1 MVEHSKTKIEKEYV
15 IPLRREFIKA
25 PRYNRTSRAI
35 RTIKEFIAQ
44 HMKVYDRDLSKI
56 KLDVYFNNE
65 MWFRGRKSPPG
76 KVKVRA
82 VKEGDIVKVD
92 FVEVPEYVKF
102 IKAKAGKNNKKSDKK
117 EIKAEEKK
125 EIKEEKTEEEK
136 KDEKEKEKSVAEQH
150 IKETEQQVKVQK
162 HTTAT
167 KEPGYHRM
175 ALKK

>member
-1 MVEHSKTKIEKEYV
+1 MAEHSKNKIEREYV
-15 IPLRREFIKA
+15 IPLRREFMRTS
-25 PRYNRTSRAI
+25 RYNRTSRAI
-35 RTIKEFIAQ
+35 RAIKEFIAQ

-65 MWFRGRKSPPG
+65 IWFRGRKSPPG

-82 VKEGDIVKVD
+82 VKEGDIVRVD

-102 IKAKAGKNNKKSDKK
+102 IKARSEKKNKKSEKK
-117 EIKAEEKK
+117 EEKTEEKK
-125 EIKEEKTEEEK
+125 EIKEEKTDEEK
-136 KDEKEKEKSVAEQH
+136 KDEKEKEKAVAEQH

>member
-82 VKEGDIVKVD
+82 VKE
-92 FVEVPEYVKF
+92 
-102 IKAKAGKNNKKSDKK
+102 
-117 EIKAEEKK
+117 
-125 EIKEEKTEEEK
+125 EEK